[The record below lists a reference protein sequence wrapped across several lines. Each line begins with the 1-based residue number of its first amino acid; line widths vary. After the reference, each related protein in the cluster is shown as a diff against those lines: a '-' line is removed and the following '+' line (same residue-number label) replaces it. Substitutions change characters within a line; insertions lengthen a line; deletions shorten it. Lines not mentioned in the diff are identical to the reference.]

1 MTGPMR
7 EAQDGVAIIHD
18 VEVDSFIR
26 FAEYIYGGDYN
37 VVQHTIKSEQ
47 REYPED
53 DCPISEPSVEHDDWD
68 FPTKGSKKSIKKSR
82 KAIVNFP
89 ELETLLSLVEY
100 PVVSPV
106 REAFP
111 VITTDTFPGAGP
123 AKDCDKKCDF
133 TEVLLCHAR
142 VYCMADRFQVPR
154 LKELAIYK
162 LYMLLRQIIDS
173 SDCYVSNIVS
183 LLGYVYGHTAE
194 LESTSEPLRDL
205 LAHYVAWDFRSRM
218 GEEDFRVYLAENGA
232 FARDVCEKVSMRL

>member
-1 MTGPMR
+1 MGPMR
-7 EAQDGVAIIHD
+7 EAQDGTATIHD
-18 VEVDSFIR
+18 VEVDSFTR

-37 VVQHTIKSEQ
+37 AVPHTIKSKQ
-47 REYPED
+47 REHPQDDDYPI
-53 DCPISEPSVEHDDWD
+53 PEPSVEHDDWGT
-68 FPTKGSKKSIKKSR
+68 FPTSAVKKSKKVR
-82 KAIVNFP
+82 KATLNFP
-89 ELETLLSLVEY
+89 EPTTLLSLADY

-106 REAFP
+106 TEVFP
-111 VITTDTFPGAGP
+111 VIIRDTFPGTEP
-123 AKDCDKKCDF
+123 AEDCDTEYDF

-162 LYMLLRQIIDS
+162 LCMLLRHIVDS
-173 SDCYVSNIVS
+173 SHCYVSNLVS
-183 LLGYVYGHTAE
+183 LLDYVYGHTMD